1 MSDIFKS
8 HWSFPEWRPLFGR
21 DIRLGCK
28 WLIVNI
34 LVDIITTVKD
44 LWNWPLRSS
53 CVLIILHHVAIL
65 PFIL

>member
-8 HWSFPEWRPLFGR
+8 HWSFPEWSPLLGL

-44 LWNWPLRSS
+44 L
-53 CVLIILHHVAIL
+53 
-65 PFIL
+65 